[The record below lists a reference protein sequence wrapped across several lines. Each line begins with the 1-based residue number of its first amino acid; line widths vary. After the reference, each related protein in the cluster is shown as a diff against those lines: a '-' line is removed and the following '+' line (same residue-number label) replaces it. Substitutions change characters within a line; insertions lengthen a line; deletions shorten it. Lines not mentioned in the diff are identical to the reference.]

1 MAGKLMQA
9 SDQYFITQI
18 SFFLLLKDIHVDNMA
33 WWLKSAG
40 ALNFEL

>member
-1 MAGKLMQA
+1 M
-9 SDQYFITQI
+9 
-18 SFFLLLKDIHVDNMA
+18 LLAKIVIKDNLLANKA